1 MNHDISV
8 LPGEDY
14 AQKALARLTVQ
25 YLSTGDNKQ

>member
-8 LPGEDY
+8 IPGEDY
-14 AQKALARLTVQ
+14 ARKALARLTLK